1 VTLERYLDDSIAVG
15 AIDHAIRTRRTEAGI
30 TFYIHQQGRDGKT
43 LDFVVD
49 GNILSPLVMDEL
61 GKQDVSPGDTAK

>member
-1 VTLERYLDDSIAVG
+1 MTLGRYLDDSLAAGV
-15 AIDHAIRTRRTEAGI
+15 IDHAIRTRRTEAGI
-30 TFYIHQQGRDGKT
+30 TFYIHPQGRDGKT

-61 GKQDVSPGDTAK
+61 DKQDVSPRDTTQ